1 MLVVIPMPCASIRW
15 TGSYA
20 LGVLGDHNTCRLL
33 CPLCDQESVR
43 LFLEW
48 FLIAC
53 NQTLTNDKTGVS
65 VGIVLHS
72 AYWAQYQR
80 GSVRIS
86 LRWLSFCVSSN
97 EVMATGTFSTGIPG
111 THPTSDNT

>member
-1 MLVVIPMPCASIRW
+1 MLVVIPMPCASVRW

-53 NQTLTNDKTGVS
+53 NQTLTDHKTGVPVRIS
-65 VGIVLHS
+65 PHATLM
-72 AYWAQYQR
+72 AEEQR
-80 GSVRIS
+80 GSIRIS
-86 LRWLSFCVSSN
+86 LSWLALCVSSN

-111 THPTSDNT
+111 THPTS